1 MIYLQAATDT
11 KHGNQRYDSY
21 VDHCVRENQYLFA
34 HKFGQICVHKTSKI
48 QVDGAAISSTTC
60 ITRLSVAGSKRA
72 EGGRMFSLFCAH
84 TFRQN
89 DVIVCFSAVTTTRLG
104 DGCVRCTVKINVDL
118 PKKSMMVAIEMFAR
132 VVCVLEFRN
141 GLTQGYLAEGE
152 VVEWMANMLILHTKL
167 PKSTFIFLGR
177 IFS

>member
-1 MIYLQAATDT
+1 M
-11 KHGNQRYDSY
+11 
-21 VDHCVRENQYLFA
+21 
-34 HKFGQICVHKTSKI
+34 
-48 QVDGAAISSTTC
+48 
-60 ITRLSVAGSKRA
+60 
-72 EGGRMFSLFCAH
+72 
-84 TFRQN
+84 
-89 DVIVCFSAVTTTRLG
+89 
-104 DGCVRCTVKINVDL
+104 KINVDL